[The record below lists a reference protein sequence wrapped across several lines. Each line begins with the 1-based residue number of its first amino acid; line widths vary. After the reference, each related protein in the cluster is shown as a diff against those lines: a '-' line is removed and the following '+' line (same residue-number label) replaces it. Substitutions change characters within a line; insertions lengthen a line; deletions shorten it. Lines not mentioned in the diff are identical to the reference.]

1 MMNNATYNQ
10 GSEKR
15 YKHKIT
21 YWLPAIIYIPLMV
34 LWVFCSELPTSPMAI
49 FIAVLIGGF
58 VIREIYYFFK
68 DLKTGGHSE

>member
-1 MMNNATYNQ
+1 MMNNATNNQ
-10 GSEKR
+10 GSKKR
-15 YKHKIT
+15 YKNKIT

-34 LWVFCSELPTSPMAI
+34 WWIFCSELPTSPMAI

>member
-1 MMNNATYNQ
+1 MNNTTNNQ
-10 GSEKR
+10 GSKKR

-21 YWLPAIIYIPLMV
+21 YWLPAIIYVPLMF

-58 VIREIYYFFK
+58 VIREIYWFYRDSRNK
-68 DLKTGGHSE
+68 KGVE

>member
-1 MMNNATYNQ
+1 MNNATNNQ
-10 GSEKR
+10 GSGKR
-15 YKHKIT
+15 YKHKT
-21 YWLPAIIYIPLMV
+21 TCWLPAIIYIPLMV
-34 LWVFCSELPTSPMAI
+34 WWVFCSELPTSPMAI